1 METTNILNDLKKVAQ
16 VRSEIADSL
25 AVMAHSIEKAEIAN
39 EATSGKLELARDTE
53 DIKKNSTN
61 LKQGLF
67 RLLVLGDMKR
77 GKSTFLNALLGE
89 NLLPSDVNPCTALL
103 TVLRYGT
110 EKKVTIYFSDNT
122 PPEQIDFKEFKHR
135 YTIDPAEAKRL
146 EQNQELAF
154 PNIDY
159 ALVEYPL
166 SLLEKGIEII
176 DSPGLN
182 DTEARN
188 NLSLGYINNCHAI
201 LFILSAT
208 QPCTLAERRYLE
220 NYIKDRGLTVFFLL
234 NAWDRVKESLI
245 NPDDPEELA
254 EANTKLERVFRA
266 NLSEYCQVDGDDL
279 YEERVFPISSLMA
292 LRKRIKNS
300 DASLDGTG
308 FSSFLQ
314 SLNTFLTQERA
325 IAELRQSRIIARQI
339 ANRVREAVQR
349 RIPLLEKDVTELKEK
364 INSVEP
370 EFKLLGNIR
379 HDFQQEIRDIRDSKA
394 KTISNSF
401 TDFVLKLGDTFE
413 TDFMRYQ
420 PDLNFLDF
428 LSGGKRELFEKEL
441 ASAFEQYINDKLAE
455 WSRSAEQEMESAFA
469 KLSDI
474 ALSYGKNYTKITD
487 KITEKLTGNK
497 IPPITGIKAED
508 NAPGW
513 AKWAAGIFSLARGNI
528 AGVALAGA
536 GFDWKNIMLNFI
548 AVLGVG
554 SIITAVTGLAL
565 GPIGFALL
573 GLGIGVLQADR
584 SRQELVKVARKELVK
599 YLPQVAQEQTPK
611 VREAIE
617 ECFITYEREIT
628 SRMNDD
634 INSRKAELANLI
646 ERKETIEINQTTEIE
661 RLQSLENTVTSEA
674 NKIESI
680 YQDLLAYYG

>member
-1 METTNILNDLKKVAQ
+1 METINLLNDLKKVAQ

-39 EATSGKLELARDTE
+39 KATSGKLELERDIE

-61 LKQGLF
+61 LKQRLF

-103 TVLRYGT
+103 TVLRYGP
-110 EKKVTIYFSDNT
+110 EKKVTIYFNDNT

-154 PNIDY
+154 PKIDY

-188 NLSLGYINNCHAI
+188 KLSLGYINNCHAI
-201 LFILSAT
+201 LFVLSAT

-220 NYIKDRGLTVFFLL
+220 NYLKDRGLTVFFLL

-245 NPDDPEELA
+245 DPDDPEELA
-254 EANTKLERVFRA
+254 EANAKLERVFRA
-266 NLSEYCQVDGDDL
+266 NLNEYCQVDGDDL

-292 LRKRIKNS
+292 LRKRLKNS

-308 FSSFLQ
+308 FPSFLQ

-325 IAELRQSRIIARQI
+325 IAELRQSRIIARQT

-349 RIPLLEKDVTELKEK
+349 RIPLLEKDVSELKEK
-364 INSVEP
+364 INYVEP
-370 EFKLLGNIR
+370 EFKLLSNIR

-394 KTISNSF
+394 KIISNSF
-401 TDFVLKLGDTFE
+401 KDFVLKLGDTFE
-413 TDFMRYQ
+413 TDFIRYQ
-420 PDLNFLDF
+420 PELNFLDF

-497 IPPITGIKAED
+497 IPPLTGIKAED

-513 AKWAAGIFSLARGNI
+513 AKWAAGIFSLARGNL

-548 AVLGVG
+548 AVLGIG
-554 SIITAVTGLAL
+554 SIITAITGLAL

-617 ECFITYEREIT
+617 ECFVTYEREIT

-646 ERKETIEINQTTEIE
+646 ERKETVEINQTTEIE

-674 NKIESI
+674 SKIESI

>member
-110 EKKVTIYFSDNT
+110 EKKVTIYFSDDT

-370 EFKLLGNIR
+370 EFKLLSNIR